1 VPHATSLHRAAAQV
15 AVPDL
20 QPSLLVAGSVALDTR
35 DGPFGKVEETLGG
48 SAVYFALA
56 ATLIGPVKVVAPVG
70 VDGAKRLAQAFSGR
84 DIDIEFLQ
92 ILDASTYRWRA
103 HQEHGRNTDLGSS
116 DKIYDSWEPSLPEG
130 FGGWAFVGS
139 MRPDRQAQLMGML
152 GAAKLLAADSMLS
165 YVRARP
171 PEARDVLR
179 RAGWFFCNQE
189 EFAALGGKDPEEFRR
204 QWWLQGLV
212 IKAGAAGL
220 AAYTEYGVVRVPAL
234 TERPIV
240 DTTGAGDAFAGG
252 MLARWLSTGG
262 TPSGLRDALLWGVA
276 CASITISS
284 IGVKGIAK
292 ATRKE
297 LDARVAEVEECM
309 RRES

>member
-1 VPHATSLHRAAAQV
+1 VAQA
-15 AVPDL
+15 AVPDKQL
-20 QPSLLVAGSVALDTR
+20 QLLVAGSVALDTR

-56 ATLIGPVKVVAPVG
+56 ASLIIPVKVVAPVG
-70 VDGAKRLAQAFSGR
+70 VDAAKRVAQAFSGR
-84 DIDIEFLQ
+84 SIDVELLQ
-92 ILDASTYRWRA
+92 ILDSPTYRWRA
-103 HQEHGRNTDLGSS
+103 HQEHGRNIDLGSR
-116 DKIYDSWEPSLPEG
+116 DNIYDSWEPSVPSD
-130 FGGWAFVGS
+130 FDGWAFVGS
-139 MRPDRQAQLMGML
+139 MRPDRQAQLMGLL
-152 GAAKLLAADSMLS
+152 GGAKLLAADSMLS
-165 YVRARP
+165 YVHTRP

-189 EFAALGGKDPEEFRR
+189 EFSALGGKDPEEFRR

-212 IKAGAAGL
+212 VKAGELGL
-220 AAYTEYGVVRVPAL
+220 AAYTEYGVTRVPAL
-234 TERPIV
+234 TNRPPL

-262 TPSGLRDALLWGVA
+262 LPAGLQDALVWGVA

-292 ATRKE
+292 ANRKQ
-297 LDARVAEVEECM
+297 LDERVTEVEECL

>member
-1 VPHATSLHRAAAQV
+1 VSTE
-15 AVPDL
+15 
-20 QPSLLVAGSVALDTR
+20 LLVAGSVALDTR
-35 DGPFGKVEETLGG
+35 DGPFGKVRETLGG

-56 ATLIGPVKVVAPVG
+56 ASLIVPVKVVAPVG
-70 VDGAKRLAQAFSGR
+70 KDGAKRVAQVFSGR
-84 DIDIEFLQ
+84 AIDVDLLQ
-92 ILDASTYRWRA
+92 ILDAPTYRWRA
-103 HQEHGRNTDLGSS
+103 HQEHGRNIDLGSS
-116 DKIYDSWEPSLPEG
+116 DDIYNIWEPALPTFE
-130 FGGWAFVGS
+130 GWAFVGS

-165 YVRARP
+165 YVQARP

-179 RAGWFFCNQE
+179 RSGWFFCNEE
-189 EFAALGGKDPEEFRR
+189 EFKALGGTDPEEFRR

-212 IKAGAAGL
+212 VKAGASGL

-234 TERPIV
+234 TDRPIV

-262 TPSGLRDALLWGVA
+262 LPAGLQDALVWGVA

-292 ATRKE
+292 ATHKE
-297 LDARVAEVEECM
+297 LDERVAEVEKSL